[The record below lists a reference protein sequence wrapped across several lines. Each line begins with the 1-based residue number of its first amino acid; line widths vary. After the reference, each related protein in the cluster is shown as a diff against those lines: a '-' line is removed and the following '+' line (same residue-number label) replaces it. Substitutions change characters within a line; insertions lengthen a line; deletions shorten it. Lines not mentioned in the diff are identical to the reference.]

1 MDIDRFWDVIESVR
15 SAAAEAGDP
24 LDEELVKQLAN
35 GTQQE
40 VLEYAE
46 RFDELHD
53 ALYRW
58 DVWAAWPRHPASR
71 PRSSVRSRRQ
81 APSRAR

>member
-24 LDEELVKQLAN
+24 LDEGLVKQLAN

-40 VLEYAE
+40 VLE
-46 RFDELHD
+46 
-53 ALYRW
+53 
-58 DVWAAWPRHPASR
+58 
-71 PRSSVRSRRQ
+71 
-81 APSRAR
+81 